1 MPGPKKDTVAQVEL
15 YMKGKKPLIPL
26 SVHTGVPFI
35 AFLAVT
41 LTLYVGA
48 GVPIGARRSGAP
60 LALGAHPHYAQWQ
73 ELAGLAKDGLAY
85 SLGVIGTGGG
95 AGAQRQK
102 ASGDGSMHG
111 GGGMDGRSLL
121 SSAAAEETAQ
131 KTSKGKG
138 AKRKKD
144 TREERIEASD
154 ARVARLLAKEDERAR
169 QEGTAAARPP
179 PPPERPR
186 VDIEEVFYSGGR
198 HSSQAAVRV
207 RGLLGADD
215 ADDDL
220 ALDLR

>member
-1 MPGPKKDTVAQVEL
+1 MPGPKKDIVEQVEL

-95 AGAQRQK
+95 AGAQSQK
-102 ASGDGSMHG
+102 ASGDGSMNG

-121 SSAAAEETAQ
+121 SSAAAEETAAQ

-138 AKRKKD
+138 AKRRKD
-144 TREERIEASD
+144 KREERIEASD

-169 QEGTAAARPP
+169 QEGAAALPV
-179 PPPERPR
+179 E
-186 VDIEEVFYSGGR
+186 IEEVFYSGGR

>member
-1 MPGPKKDTVAQVEL
+1 MPGPKKDIVEQVEL

-60 LALGAHPHYAQWQ
+60 LALAAHPHYAQWQ

-102 ASGDGSMHG
+102 ASGDGSMNG

-121 SSAAAEETAQ
+121 SSAAAEETAAQ

-138 AKRKKD
+138 AKRRKD
-144 TREERIEASD
+144 KREERIEASD

-169 QEGTAAARPP
+169 QEGAAALPV
-179 PPPERPR
+179 E
-186 VDIEEVFYSGGR
+186 IEEVFYSGGR